1 MMLAISL
8 SGLASS
14 QFWIGVGI
22 EAAVYGILAV
32 GVQLNVGTTGLLNFG
47 QMGFA
52 AFGAYTI
59 GILVADHGWSLW
71 LALPAA
77 IATGAASSVLV
88 GLATVRLRADYF
100 AITTIAVAEMVRL
113 AATNADGVTHG
124 TSGIYGFDL
133 QWQDASVAIGHWLAD
148 LGWRADPQVP
158 LLLVS
163 WIVLAILLLLFR
175 WLTALPWGRVLR
187 GIKEDEDAV
196 RALGKNVF
204 AYKLQSL
211 ALAGACAAVA
221 GCLLSFSLTFVVPTE
236 WVSIY
241 TFFGYGIVILG
252 GLGSYYAIAPAAIIF
267 MTVLEAPRFLSLP
280 LDSDKIAALRFIVF
294 GLLLMGIMMFRPQ
307 GLVGRRQELMLDR

>member
-1 MMLAISL
+1 MTLALSL
-8 SGLASS
+8 NGLTSS
-14 QFWIGVGI
+14 EFWLGVGI
-22 EAAVYGILAV
+22 EAAIYGILAV

-52 AFGAYTI
+52 AFGAYTT

-71 LALPAA
+71 VALPVAVGV
-77 IATGAASSVLV
+77 GAASSVLV

-113 AATNADGVTHG
+113 VATNADSLTHG

-133 QWQDASVAIGHWLAD
+133 QWQDASATISSWLAD
-148 LGWRADPQVP
+148 AGWHADPQVP

-163 WIVLAILLLLFR
+163 WLVLAVLIVLFR

-211 ALAGACAAVA
+211 ALAGACAAIA
-221 GCLLSFSLTFVVPTE
+221 GCLLAFSLTFVVPQE

-252 GLGSYYAIAPAAIIF
+252 GLGSYAAIAPAALIF
-267 MTVLEAPRFLSLP
+267 MAVLEAPRFLSLP

-307 GLVGRRQELMLDR
+307 GLVGKREEMTLNR